1 MTYDSFSLLLYNS
14 NKKIPDNIRL
24 NPIFS
29 KELGTS
35 SNKNQADIA
44 PEIGV
49 NKVSIETIDASRCFS
64 A

>member
-1 MTYDSFSLLLYNS
+1 MPT
-14 NKKIPDNIRL
+14 NIRL

-29 KELGTS
+29 REFGTS

-49 NKVSIETIDASRCFS
+49 NKASIETKDASRCFS